1 VGGGGDPLT
10 SKDIVPLAQLL
21 YVLLP
26 NPTITGGLG
35 DATRQHQVSDRL
47 IAACRMAGIEAQ
59 DATVI
64 GEALAGYLYGWG
76 SRHETLAD
84 MIDRAQTALNAAAG
98 GAGHA
103 RVRWLPMGNP
113 LTVSAIAHLLA
124 WVLALECEGDE
135 A

>member
-1 VGGGGDPLT
+1 M
-10 SKDIVPLAQLL
+10 VPLAQLL

-47 IAACRMAGIEAQ
+47 IAACRMAGIEAR

-76 SRHETLAD
+76 SRNETLAD
-84 MIDRAQTALNAAAG
+84 MIDRAQTVLNAAAG

-113 LTVSAIAHLLA
+113 LTVSAIAHRLA
-124 WVLALECEGDE
+124 CAVCASHGGSGGAKRLRMIRGD
-135 A
+135 

>member
-1 VGGGGDPLT
+1 MT

-21 YVLLP
+21 YALLP

-47 IAACRMAGIEAQ
+47 IAACRMAGIEVR

-76 SRHETLAD
+76 PRNGSLAD
-84 MIDRAQTALNAAAG
+84 MIDRAQAALNEAAG

-103 RVRWLPMGNP
+103 RVR
-113 LTVSAIAHLLA
+113 
-124 WVLALECEGDE
+124 
-135 A
+135 

>member
-1 VGGGGDPLT
+1 
-10 SKDIVPLAQLL
+10 
-21 YVLLP
+21 
-26 NPTITGGLG
+26 
-35 DATRQHQVSDRL
+35 
-47 IAACRMAGIEAQ
+47 MAGIAAR

-76 SRHETLAD
+76 PRDQILAD
-84 MIDRAQTALNAAAG
+84 LIDRAQTALNEAAG

-103 RVRWLPMGNP
+103 RVRWLPMGHQ

-124 WVLALECEGDE
+124 WVLALECEAEE

>member
-1 VGGGGDPLT
+1 MT
-10 SKDIVPLAQLL
+10 SKDIVPLTQVL

-26 NPTITGGLG
+26 NPMITGGLG

-47 IAACRMAGIEAQ
+47 IAACRMAGIEAR
-59 DATVI
+59 DATVV

-76 SRHETLAD
+76 ARDETVAD
-84 MIDRAQTALNAAAG
+84 MIDRAQAALNEAAG

-103 RVRWLPMGNP
+103 RVRWLPMGHQ

-124 WVLALECEGDE
+124 WVLALE
-135 A
+135 